1 MKILKMKDRRRTNR
15 TTAEAGKQIKLSC
28 LKQTHLPV
36 VSQRKTRSD
45 GFDSRNDPNVLEILW
60 LCFAVMIHQ
69 IFPLYSRRFA
79 VKVNKLQFK
88 GSLYWA
94 SKDENKNIR
103 NIQIFGYQR
112 HSLHQQLPVS
122 CNHWKISSGNNL
134 PTRLKSN
141 CDPSG
146 PEVAVVG
153 CTLPS
158 DGVSTESQEDEA
170 ESLNSEKCG
179 QNK

>member
-1 MKILKMKDRRRTNR
+1 MKILKMKDRPHTNR

-28 LKQTHLPV
+28 FKQTRLPV
-36 VSQRKTRSD
+36 ASQRKTRSD
-45 GFDSRNDPNVLEILW
+45 GFDSRNNPTVLGILW
-60 LCFAVMIHQ
+60 LCFAVMWLFFTKYFHFILVAQ
-69 IFPLYSRRFA
+69 SNAQR
-79 VKVNKLQFK
+79 KVNKPQFK
-88 GSLYWA
+88 GSLCWA
-94 SKDENKNIR
+94 SKGENKNIR

-158 DGVSTESQEDEA
+158 DGASTESQEDEA
-170 ESLNSEKCG
+170 ES
-179 QNK
+179 